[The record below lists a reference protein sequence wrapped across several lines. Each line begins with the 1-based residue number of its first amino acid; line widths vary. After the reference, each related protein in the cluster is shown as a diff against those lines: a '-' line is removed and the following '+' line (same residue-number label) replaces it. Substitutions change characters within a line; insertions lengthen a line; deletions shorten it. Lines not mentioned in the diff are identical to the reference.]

1 MKDAAIKPAP
11 NRILL
16 YLQIVFAL
24 VAGMLDVPLDLL
36 GAWLIGK
43 ATPASVPYTKFHL
56 INAAVFAAITFCAWR
71 WIMPRLRGVLLLRL
85 LVQLMLG
92 IVLFGYGMMVAFYLW
107 VHLAGVPAAVA
118 NQFAG
123 TPAIVNVIVI
133 CGATLYMILG
143 GLSLDSASQEQLRLR
158 ELALTAQLEALRSQ
172 LNHHFLFNS
181 LNVIAEAAA
190 VQPERAEKLILQ
202 LAGVLRY
209 SLGASRARMAPLS
222 EELAA
227 VASYLELE
235 KARSG
240 NRISVHTDIAPD
252 VGEIHVPPLLIQP
265 LVENAVGH
273 GLLNGTCAGTISIA
287 AWRSDDSLCIRV
299 EDDGVGI
306 QRLRNIRKAGEGVG
320 LSNLRE
326 RLRAFYGENASFSL
340 HSSAGGGT
348 AAEVS
353 LALADRADSARSQ
366 HGIIWRGFF
375 YYLGSVVSVLAFAA
389 GFEVLKLGFLWS
401 LLLGQATE
409 VAYLFAASAAG
420 ETKTFDIAIL
430 VFFFA
435 GQVAALA
442 GSIETFVNYAAAGL
456 YASCAAVAVIPQIFG
471 GEPFTAYWMQRTYP
485 VWLQKSGAFS
495 RIGKRIAASWGVLFA
510 MLAAVSFYWPS
521 STVAMWPVYLLV
533 VAAMVGPLSSAFPAS
548 YIYRRCLATAPAET
562 FILGLPFLFKKEIAS
577 STTLS
582 TQFVVSGEPGSYFVE
597 IRDGRCV
604 SGQGNLSEPDLT
616 VYCGTES
623 WTLVARRELSPE
635 GAVEG
640 GLIRVR
646 GSRSD
651 FTAFFRCFRRLTADG
666 SDRSATPDG
675 NLTRVRLENIVVD

>member
-92 IVLFGYGMMVAFYLW
+92 IVLFGYGMLVAFHLW
-107 VHLAGVPAAVA
+107 VHLAGVPPEVA

-287 AWRSDDSLCIRV
+287 AWRNHDSLCIRV

-326 RLRAFYGENASFSL
+326 RLRAFYGENAAFSL

-353 LALADRADSARSQ
+353 LSLADRADAARSQ
-366 HGIIWRGFF
+366 HGMIWRGFF
-375 YYLGSVVSVLAFAA
+375 YYLGSVVSVLAFAVA
-389 GFEVLKLGFLWS
+389 LEVLKLGFVWS

-435 GQVAALA
+435 GQVAALS
-442 GSIETFVNYAAAGL
+442 GSIDIFVNYVAACL
-456 YASCAAVAVIPQIFG
+456 YASCAAVAVLPQMFG
-471 GEPFTAYWMQRTYP
+471 VEPFTAYWMQRTYP
-485 VWLQKSGAFS
+485 VWLQKSAAFG
-495 RIGKRIAASWGVLFA
+495 RVAKRIAASWGVLFA
-510 MLAAVSFYWPS
+510 MLAIASFYWPS

-533 VAAMVGPLSSAFPAS
+533 VAAIVGPLSSAFPAS
-548 YIYRRCLATAPAET
+548 YIYRKGLATAPAET
-562 FILGLPFLFKKEIAS
+562 FILGLPFLFKKESAS
-577 STTLS
+577 STALS

-640 GLIRVR
+640 GLLRVR

-651 FTAFFRCFRRLTADG
+651 FAAFFRCFRRLTAEG
-666 SDRSATPDG
+666 SDRSARPDG